1 MNKIF
6 KDIRTYFM
14 IILIIVILWLGYQL
28 IKYPILSTKYI
39 IIFMIVNI
47 VIMLLFILSQYKAKN
62 KKIRL
67 TGKILIIIF
76 CLLLIPLNYTF
87 SKTMNALAKTETHVE
102 TDSVSIIVKANS
114 TYQYTQDLKGKVYST
129 LATDDK
135 SVDKTIEKLQTENNE
150 NIQPKVYSG
159 VLTLVNALYNNDVDC
174 IIINESYRAM
184 IEEDFPN
191 FSSDTRVIYSKQ
203 YVTEINSP
211 ENSDITR
218 NTFNVYV
225 SGIDIYGSITTKSR
239 SDVNMIMTVNPTT
252 KTVLLTSIPRD
263 YYIPFNVLGGQ
274 RDKLT
279 HSGLYGVNETMQ
291 NVASYFGIDIDYF
304 IRVNFDSL
312 IDIVD
317 SLGGIEV
324 YNPQAFKNFEVG
336 KITLNGEEAL
346 AFSRERYSFE
356 DGDKERGRNQMRVIT
371 GIINKVLSPAIISN
385 YSELMDKLHVSFQT
399 NMSDE
404 QIISLVRMQLDDM
417 SPWTIQQQ
425 SVNGNGQTLYSPIYG
440 SNLYMMVPVD
450 KSVEIAKIKINE
462 LYY

>member
-87 SKTMNALAKTETHVE
+87 SKTMNTLAKTETHVE

-225 SGIDIYGSITTKSR
+225 SGIDTYGSITTKSR

-399 NMSDE
+399 NMADE

-440 SNLYMMVPVD
+440 SDLYMMVPDD
-450 KSVEIAKIKINE
+450 KSVENAKVKINE
-462 LYY
+462 LY

>member
-87 SKTMNALAKTETHVE
+87 SKTMNALAKTETDVE

-225 SGIDIYGSITTKSR
+225 SGIDTYGSITTKSR
-239 SDVNMIMTVNPTT
+239 SDANMIMTVNPTT

-399 NMSDE
+399 NMADE

-440 SNLYMMVPVD
+440 SDLYMMVPDD
-450 KSVEIAKIKINE
+450 KSVENAKVKINE
-462 LYY
+462 LY

>member
-14 IILIIVILWLGYQL
+14 IVLIIVILRLGYQL

-39 IIFMIVNI
+39 IIFMIVI
-47 VIMLLFILSQYKAKN
+47 IAILFLFILSQYKAKN
-62 KKIRL
+62 KKIKL

-87 SKTMNALAKTETHVE
+87 SKTMNALTKTQTHVE

-114 TYQYTQDLKGKVYST
+114 TYQYTQDLKGKIYST
-129 LATDDK
+129 LATDDE
-135 SVDKTIEKLQTENNE
+135 SVDKTIEKLQRENNE

-203 YVTEINSP
+203 YITQIDSP
-211 ENSDITR
+211 ENNDITR
-218 NTFNVYV
+218 NTFNVYI
-225 SGIDIYGSITTKSR
+225 SGIDTYGSITTKSR
-239 SDVNMIMTVNPTT
+239 SDVNMIITVNPTT

-346 AFSRERYSFE
+346 VFSRERYSFE

-371 GIINKVLSPAIISN
+371 GIINKILSPAIISN
-385 YSELMDKLHVSFQT
+385 YSELMDKLQVSFQT

-440 SNLYMMVPVD
+440 SDLYMMVPDD
-450 KSVEIAKIKINE
+450 KSVENAKIKINE
-462 LYY
+462 LY

>member
-39 IIFMIVNI
+39 IIFMIVSI

-225 SGIDIYGSITTKSR
+225 SGIDTYGSITTKSR

-425 SVNGNGQTLYSPIYG
+425 SVNGDGQTLYSPIYG
-440 SNLYMMVPVD
+440 SNLYMMVPDD
-450 KSVEIAKIKINE
+450 KSVENAKIKINE
-462 LYY
+462 LY

>member
-174 IIINESYRAM
+174 IIINESYRAI

-225 SGIDIYGSITTKSR
+225 SGIDTYGSITTKSR

-252 KTVLLTSIPRD
+252 KTILLTSIPRD

-440 SNLYMMVPVD
+440 SDLYMMVPDD
-450 KSVEIAKIKINE
+450 KSVENAKVKINE
-462 LYY
+462 LY

>member
-225 SGIDIYGSITTKSR
+225 SGIDTYGSITTKSR

-252 KTVLLTSIPRD
+252 KTILLTSIPRD

-399 NMSDE
+399 NMADE

-440 SNLYMMVPVD
+440 SDLYMMVPD
-450 KSVEIAKIKINE
+450 YKSVENAKVKINE
-462 LYY
+462 LY

>member
-28 IKYPILSTKYI
+28 IRYPILSTKYI

-225 SGIDIYGSITTKSR
+225 SGIDTYGSITTKSR

-252 KTVLLTSIPRD
+252 KTILLTSIPRD

-399 NMSDE
+399 NMADE

-440 SNLYMMVPVD
+440 SDLYMMVPDD
-450 KSVEIAKIKINE
+450 KSVENAKVKINE
-462 LYY
+462 LY

>member
-225 SGIDIYGSITTKSR
+225 SGIDTYGSITTKSR

-252 KTVLLTSIPRD
+252 KTILLTSIPRD

-371 GIINKVLSPAIISN
+371 GIINKVLSPGIISN

-399 NMSDE
+399 NMADE

-440 SNLYMMVPVD
+440 SDLYMMVPDD
-450 KSVEIAKIKINE
+450 KSVENAKVKINE
-462 LYY
+462 LY

>member
-135 SVDKTIEKLQTENNE
+135 SVNKTIEKLQTENNE

-225 SGIDIYGSITTKSR
+225 SGIDTYGSITTKSR

-252 KTVLLTSIPRD
+252 KTILLTSIPRD

-399 NMSDE
+399 NMADE

-440 SNLYMMVPVD
+440 SDLYMMVPDD
-450 KSVEIAKIKINE
+450 KSVENAKVKINE
-462 LYY
+462 LY

>member
-114 TYQYTQDLKGKVYST
+114 TYQYTQDLKGKVYSA

-225 SGIDIYGSITTKSR
+225 SGIDTYGSITTKSR

-252 KTVLLTSIPRD
+252 KTILLTSIPRD

-440 SNLYMMVPVD
+440 SDLYMMVPDD
-450 KSVEIAKIKINE
+450 KSVENAKVKINE
-462 LYY
+462 LY

>member
-114 TYQYTQDLKGKVYST
+114 TYQYTQDLKGRVYST

-225 SGIDIYGSITTKSR
+225 SGIDTYGSITTKSR

-252 KTVLLTSIPRD
+252 KTILLTSIPRD

-399 NMSDE
+399 NMADE

-440 SNLYMMVPVD
+440 SDLYMMVPDD
-450 KSVEIAKIKINE
+450 KSVENAKVKINE
-462 LYY
+462 LY

>member
-225 SGIDIYGSITTKSR
+225 SGIDTYGSITTKSR

-252 KTVLLTSIPRD
+252 KTILLTSIPRD

-399 NMSDE
+399 NMPDE

-440 SNLYMMVPVD
+440 SNLYMMVPDD
-450 KSVEIAKIKINE
+450 KSVENAKIKINE
-462 LYY
+462 LY

>member
-225 SGIDIYGSITTKSR
+225 SGIDTYGSITTKSR

-304 IRVNFDSL
+304 MRVNFDSL

-404 QIISLVRMQLDDM
+404 QIISLVRMQLNDM

-440 SNLYMMVPVD
+440 SDLYMMVPDD
-450 KSVEIAKIKINE
+450 KSVENAKVKINE
-462 LYY
+462 LY

>member
-28 IKYPILSTKYI
+28 IRYPILSTKYI

-225 SGIDIYGSITTKSR
+225 SGIDTYGSITTKSR

-399 NMSDE
+399 NMADE

-440 SNLYMMVPVD
+440 SDLYMMVPDD
-450 KSVEIAKIKINE
+450 KSVENAKVKINE
-462 LYY
+462 LY

>member
-225 SGIDIYGSITTKSR
+225 SGIDTYGSITTKSR

-252 KTVLLTSIPRD
+252 KTILLTSIPRD

-440 SNLYMMVPVD
+440 SNLYMMVPDD
-450 KSVEIAKIKINE
+450 KSVENAKVKINE
-462 LYY
+462 LY

>member
-225 SGIDIYGSITTKSR
+225 SGIDTYGSITTKSR

-252 KTVLLTSIPRD
+252 KTILLTSIPRD

-399 NMSDE
+399 NMADE
-404 QIISLVRMQLDDM
+404 QIIRLVRMQLDDM

-425 SVNGNGQTLYSPIYG
+425 SVNGNGQTLFSPIYG
-440 SNLYMMVPVD
+440 SDLYMMVPDD
-450 KSVEIAKIKINE
+450 KSVENAKVKINE
-462 LYY
+462 LY

>member
-225 SGIDIYGSITTKSR
+225 SGIDTYGTITTKSR

-252 KTVLLTSIPRD
+252 KTILLTSIPRD

-440 SNLYMMVPVD
+440 SDLYMMVPDD
-450 KSVEIAKIKINE
+450 KSVENAKVKINE
-462 LYY
+462 LY

>member
-225 SGIDIYGSITTKSR
+225 SGIDTYGSITTKSR

-371 GIINKVLSPAIISN
+371 GIINKVLSPGIISN

-440 SNLYMMVPVD
+440 SNLYMMVPDD
-450 KSVEIAKIKINE
+450 KSVENAKIKINE
-462 LYY
+462 LY

>member
-102 TDSVSIIVKANS
+102 TDSVSIIVKENS

-135 SVDKTIEKLQTENNE
+135 SVNKTIEKLQTENNE

-225 SGIDIYGSITTKSR
+225 SGIDTYGSITTKSR

-371 GIINKVLSPAIISN
+371 GIINKVLSPGIISN

-399 NMSDE
+399 NMADE

-440 SNLYMMVPVD
+440 SDLYMMVPDD
-450 KSVEIAKIKINE
+450 KSVENAKVKINE
-462 LYY
+462 LY

>member
-225 SGIDIYGSITTKSR
+225 SGIDTYGSITTKSR

-252 KTVLLTSIPRD
+252 KTILLTSIPRD

-399 NMSDE
+399 NMADE

-440 SNLYMMVPVD
+440 SDLYMMVPDD
-450 KSVEIAKIKINE
+450 KSAENAKVKINE
-462 LYY
+462 LY

>member
-225 SGIDIYGSITTKSR
+225 SGIDTYGSITTKSR

-252 KTVLLTSIPRD
+252 KTILLTSIPRD

-440 SNLYMMVPVD
+440 SDLYMMVPD
-450 KSVEIAKIKINE
+450 DRSVENAKVKINE
-462 LYY
+462 LY

>member
-87 SKTMNALAKTETHVE
+87 SKTMNTLAKTETHVE

-225 SGIDIYGSITTKSR
+225 SGIDTYGSITTKSR

-399 NMSDE
+399 NMADE

-425 SVNGNGQTLYSPIYG
+425 SVNGDGQTLYSPIYG
-440 SNLYMMVPVD
+440 SNLYMMVPDD
-450 KSVEIAKIKINE
+450 KSVENAKIKINE
-462 LYY
+462 LY

>member
-225 SGIDIYGSITTKSR
+225 SGIDTYGSITTKSR

-252 KTVLLTSIPRD
+252 KTILLTSIPRD

-371 GIINKVLSPAIISN
+371 GIINKILSPAIISN

-399 NMSDE
+399 NMADE

-425 SVNGNGQTLYSPIYG
+425 SVNGNGQTLFSPIYG
-440 SNLYMMVPVD
+440 SDLYMMVPDD
-450 KSVEIAKIKINE
+450 KSVENAKVKINE
-462 LYY
+462 LY

>member
-135 SVDKTIEKLQTENNE
+135 SVNKTIEKLQTENNE

-225 SGIDIYGSITTKSR
+225 SGIDTYGSITTKSR

-399 NMSDE
+399 NMADE

-440 SNLYMMVPVD
+440 SDLYMMVPDD
-450 KSVEIAKIKINE
+450 KSVENAKVKINE
-462 LYY
+462 LY

>member
-225 SGIDIYGSITTKSR
+225 SGIDTYGSITTKSR

-371 GIINKVLSPAIISN
+371 GIINKVLSPGIISN

-399 NMSDE
+399 NMADE

-440 SNLYMMVPVD
+440 SNLYMMVPDD
-450 KSVEIAKIKINE
+450 KSVENAKVKINE
-462 LYY
+462 LY

>member
-28 IKYPILSTKYI
+28 IRYPILSTKYI

-225 SGIDIYGSITTKSR
+225 SGIDTYGSITTKSR

-252 KTVLLTSIPRD
+252 KTILLTSIPRD

-440 SNLYMMVPVD
+440 SDLYMMVPDD
-450 KSVEIAKIKINE
+450 KSVENAKVKINE
-462 LYY
+462 LY

>member
-6 KDIRTYFM
+6 KDIRAYFM

-225 SGIDIYGSITTKSR
+225 SGIDTYGSITTKSR

-252 KTVLLTSIPRD
+252 KTILLTSIPRD

-399 NMSDE
+399 NMADE

-440 SNLYMMVPVD
+440 SDLYMMVPDD
-450 KSVEIAKIKINE
+450 KSVENAKVKINE
-462 LYY
+462 LY

>member
-225 SGIDIYGSITTKSR
+225 SGIDTYGSITTKSR

-252 KTVLLTSIPRD
+252 KTILLTSIPRD

-399 NMSDE
+399 NMADE

-425 SVNGNGQTLYSPIYG
+425 SVNGNGQTLYSPIY
-440 SNLYMMVPVD
+440 
-450 KSVEIAKIKINE
+450 I
-462 LYY
+462 

>member
-174 IIINESYRAM
+174 IIINESYRAI

-225 SGIDIYGSITTKSR
+225 SGIDTYGSITTKSR

-252 KTVLLTSIPRD
+252 KTILLTSIPRD

-371 GIINKVLSPAIISN
+371 GIINKVLSPGIISN

-440 SNLYMMVPVD
+440 SDLYMMVPDD
-450 KSVEIAKIKINE
+450 KSVENAKVKINE
-462 LYY
+462 LY

>member
-114 TYQYTQDLKGKVYST
+114 TYQYTQDLKGKVYSI

-225 SGIDIYGSITTKSR
+225 SGIDTYGSITTKSR

-399 NMSDE
+399 NMADE

-440 SNLYMMVPVD
+440 SDLYMMVPDD
-450 KSVEIAKIKINE
+450 KSVENAKVKINE
-462 LYY
+462 LY

>member
-87 SKTMNALAKTETHVE
+87 SKTMNTLAKTETHVE

-225 SGIDIYGSITTKSR
+225 SGIDTYGSITTKSR

-371 GIINKVLSPAIISN
+371 GIINKVLSPGIISN

-440 SNLYMMVPVD
+440 SNLYMMVPDD
-450 KSVEIAKIKINE
+450 KSVENAKIKINE
-462 LYY
+462 LY

>member
-225 SGIDIYGSITTKSR
+225 SGIDTYGSITTKSR

-399 NMSDE
+399 NMADE

-440 SNLYMMVPVD
+440 SDLYMMVPD
-450 KSVEIAKIKINE
+450 NKSVENAKVKINE
-462 LYY
+462 LY

>member
-14 IILIIVILWLGYQL
+14 IVLIIVILRLGYQL

-39 IIFMIVNI
+39 IIFMIVI
-47 VIMLLFILSQYKAKN
+47 IAILFLFILSQYKAKN
-62 KKIRL
+62 KKIKL

-87 SKTMNALAKTETHVE
+87 SKTMNALTKTQTPVE

-114 TYQYTQDLKGKVYST
+114 TYQYTQDLKGKIYST
-129 LATDDK
+129 LATDDE
-135 SVDKTIEKLQTENNE
+135 SVDKTIEKLQRENNE

-184 IEEDFPN
+184 IEEDFPD
-191 FSSDTRVIYSKQ
+191 FSNDTRVIYSKQ
-203 YVTEINSP
+203 YITQIDSP
-211 ENSDITR
+211 ENNDITR

-225 SGIDIYGSITTKSR
+225 SGIDTYGSITTKSR

-440 SNLYMMVPVD
+440 SDLYMMVPDD
-450 KSVEIAKIKINE
+450 KSVENAKVKINE
-462 LYY
+462 LY

>member
-225 SGIDIYGSITTKSR
+225 SGIDTYGSITTKSR

-371 GIINKVLSPAIISN
+371 GIIQKVMSPSIITN
-385 YSELMDKLHVSFQT
+385 YMSLLDSLHSSFQT
-399 NMSDE
+399 NLTDE
-404 QIISLVRMQLDDM
+404 QIISLIRMQINDM
-417 SPWTIQQQ
+417 SSWNIESI
-425 SVNGNGQTLYSPIYG
+425 SVDGTGDYLYSPIYG
-440 SNLYMMVPVD
+440 SELYMMLPDDNTVTT
-450 KSVEIAKIKINE
+450 AKEKINA
-462 LYY
+462 LYE

>member
-218 NTFNVYV
+218 NTINVYV
-225 SGIDIYGSITTKSR
+225 SGIDTYGSITTKSR

-252 KTVLLTSIPRD
+252 KTILLTSIPRD

-399 NMSDE
+399 NMADE

-440 SNLYMMVPVD
+440 SDLYMMVPDD
-450 KSVEIAKIKINE
+450 KSVENAKVKINE
-462 LYY
+462 LY

>member
-225 SGIDIYGSITTKSR
+225 SGIDTYGSITTKSR

-252 KTVLLTSIPRD
+252 KTILLTSIPRD

-399 NMSDE
+399 NMADE
-404 QIISLVRMQLDDM
+404 QIINLVRMQLDDM

-440 SNLYMMVPVD
+440 SDLYMMVPDD
-450 KSVEIAKIKINE
+450 KSVENAKVKINE
-462 LYY
+462 LY

>member
-225 SGIDIYGSITTKSR
+225 SGIDTYGSITTKSR

-252 KTVLLTSIPRD
+252 KTILLTSIPRD

-399 NMSDE
+399 NMADE

-440 SNLYMMVPVD
+440 SNLYMMVPDD
-450 KSVEIAKIKINE
+450 KSVENAKIKINE
-462 LYY
+462 LY

>member
-47 VIMLLFILSQYKAKN
+47 VIMLLFILNKYKLKN

-225 SGIDIYGSITTKSR
+225 SGIDTYGSITTKSR

-252 KTVLLTSIPRD
+252 KTILLTSIPRD

-440 SNLYMMVPVD
+440 SDLYMMVPDD
-450 KSVEIAKIKINE
+450 KSVENAKVKINE
-462 LYY
+462 LY

>member
-225 SGIDIYGSITTKSR
+225 SGIDTYGSITTKSR

-399 NMSDE
+399 NMPDE

-440 SNLYMMVPVD
+440 SNLYMMVPDD
-450 KSVEIAKIKINE
+450 KSVENAKIKINE
-462 LYY
+462 LY

>member
-225 SGIDIYGSITTKSR
+225 SGIDTYGSITTKSR

-371 GIINKVLSPAIISN
+371 GIINKVLSPGIISN

-399 NMSDE
+399 NMADE

-440 SNLYMMVPVD
+440 SNLYMMVPDD
-450 KSVEIAKIKINE
+450 KSVENAKIKINE
-462 LYY
+462 LY